1 MKKFLLFAAAFIY
14 SLLSFS
20 CKEDFSPK
28 IEFKQKYVLNC
39 YVDLDYDQY
48 TNTKVYATVSKLYD
62 VDGFTPSK
70 NNIDPTVS
78 GAEIYFNY
86 RDIFY
91 QLKEDTN
98 RAVRTRYGT
107 NPIYYSANLQ
117 NIYPNYTVSVSA
129 RMPDGTV
136 LTAQTQLL
144 EAVQFKYSYLYR
156 KYFTTFINRF
166 YSGNAFTITWG
177 KIDNRLFFPEMLIEY
192 IIDDTHKFSYE
203 KVPCSYIKKDGK
215 YEPVYP
221 GITTGESISF
231 EYAAI
236 DSAMVNIGKGDN
248 DKEKY
253 FVAKIIF
260 QLVEMD
266 ASLSKYYSSIHGSID
281 EYSIR
286 LDESVYSN
294 INNGIGIFG
303 SKRTITN
310 SWWFDSSYV
319 RSFGYPGGH

>member
-1 MKKFLLFAAAFIY
+1 MKYTALLPAIVFF

-28 IEFKQKYVLNC
+28 TDFKEKYVLNC
-39 YVDLDYDQY
+39 YVDLDYDRY
-48 TNTKVYATVSKLYD
+48 TNTQVYATVSKLYD
-62 VDGFTPSK
+62 VNGFNPSS
-70 NNIDPTVS
+70 NDIDPTVS

-86 RDIFY
+86 RDIIY

-98 RAVRTRYGT
+98 KAVITKYGT
-107 NPIYYSANLQ
+107 NQIYYSASLR
-117 NIYPNYTVSVSA
+117 NIYPGYEVSVSA
-129 RMPDGTV
+129 KMPDGTV

-144 EAVQFKYSYLYR
+144 NAIQFKYSYLYR

-166 YSGNAFTITWG
+166 YFGDAFTITWG
-177 KIDNRLFFPEMLIEY
+177 KIDNRLFFPEMLIRYGIEGKDKLY
-192 IIDDTHKFSYE
+192 YE
-203 KVPCSYIKKDGK
+203 KVPTDYIKRDGK
-215 YEPVYP
+215 YQPVYP
-221 GITTGESISF
+221 DITTGEGIS
-231 EYAAI
+231 YQLAAI
-236 DSAMVNIGKGDN
+236 DSAMANISKGDSN
-248 DKEKY
+248 KKKY
-253 FVAKIIF
+253 FVSVLIF

-294 INNGIGIFG
+294 IKNGLGIFG

-310 SWWFDSSYV
+310 QWYLDSTYA
-319 RSFGYPGGH
+319 RSFGYSW